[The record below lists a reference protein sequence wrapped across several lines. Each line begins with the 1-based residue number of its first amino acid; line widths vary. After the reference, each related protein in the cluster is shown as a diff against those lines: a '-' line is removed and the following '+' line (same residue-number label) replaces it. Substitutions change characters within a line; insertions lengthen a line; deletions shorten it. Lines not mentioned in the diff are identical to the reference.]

1 MSLSLKRN
9 LIGAGFAAMRA
20 TGLHRAMA
28 EPGLG
33 FILTLHRV
41 RPFAPPTPGY
51 APNRLLEVAPDFLDA
66 ALSLIA
72 ARGLPFVT
80 LSEAARRLEQGGEPF
95 AALTFDDGYRDTRDV
110 ALPILERHGAP
121 ATVFFAPGLIE
132 RTARLWWLEL
142 EEAIR
147 RLELVDIDLGVARL
161 RLPARTPAEK
171 SAAFERVYWTL
182 RARPE
187 AELLDAIA
195 ALASRSGVDSAA
207 LAEPEFMTWDET
219 LAFAR
224 HPLVTVGAHSLSHRR
239 LAQWPAEVARAE
251 MVECKAALEGRLGA
265 PVTSFAYPVGDPAS
279 AAAREFALA
288 REAGYEIAV
297 TTRPGMLFPE
307 HAEHLLALPRL
318 SLNGLWQDIGYLD
331 VLMSGAPFRLWNRG
345 RRLNVA

>member
-1 MSLSLKRN
+1 MALSFKRG

-20 TGLHRAMA
+20 TGLHRALA
-28 EPGLG
+28 APGVG

-51 APNRLLEVAPDFLDA
+51 APNRLLEVTPEFLDA
-66 ALSLIA
+66 ALALIA
-72 ARGLPFVT
+72 RRGFAFVT
-80 LSEAARRLEQGGEPF
+80 LDEAARRLREGGPPF

-147 RLELVDIDLGVARL
+147 RLDAIEIAGLS
-161 RLPARTPAEK
+161 LPARSPAEK

-182 RARPE
+182 RARSE
-187 AELLDAIA
+187 AGLLEAVA
-195 ALASRSGVDSAA
+195 ALASQAGVTSPA

-239 LAQWPAEVARAE
+239 LAQWPQEVARAE
-251 MVECKAALEGRLGA
+251 MTGCKAALEARLGEK
-265 PVTSFAYPVGDPAS
+265 VTSFAYPVGDPTS
-279 AAAREFALA
+279 AGPREFSLA

-307 HAEHLLALPRL
+307 HAGHLLALPRV
-318 SLNGLWQDIGYLD
+318 SLNGLWQDPGYLD
-331 VLMSGAPFRLWNRG
+331 VLLSGAPFRLWNRG